1 MSEPRR
7 AENRAPERTAGRVS
21 FPLTDEQRA
30 QWRPLKRHGWKNNSM
45 VQLTLVRF
53 REFIREPEAVFWTFV
68 FPILLAAG
76 LGIAFRQR
84 GPDKLPI
91 AVIGSAPGS
100 AAVIESL
107 RKDSTLVVE
116 SYDDSSGARALR
128 TGKIALLVV
137 PTGAR
142 DSIRYVYDRA
152 RSEAVNA
159 RVIVDR
165 AVQVGAGR
173 VDPVRAADTYV
184 TEKGSRYIDFLIPGL
199 LGMNL
204 MGSSIWGLGFAIVT
218 ARSKKL
224 LKRLMATPMSRVQYL
239 LSFLCSRL
247 VFLILEIITLLG
259 FGHFAFG
266 VPLRGSLGTLLL
278 VCLLGA
284 LSFGGLGLLSAS
296 RARTTEAVSGIMNFI
311 MLPMW
316 IFSGVFFS
324 AANFPRVVQPFIKL
338 LPLTALNDALRANML
353 EGATLTGI
361 TPQII
366 VIVAWGIVTFVAA
379 LKLFRWR

>member
-1 MSEPRR
+1 MSERIPFPVTEEMLRAERKPFPRR
-7 AENRAPERTAGRVS
+7 S
-21 FPLTDEQRA
+21 FV
-30 QWRPLKRHGWKNNSM
+30 KSSM

-53 REFIREPEAVFWTFV
+53 RDFILEPEAVLWSFD

-84 GPDKLPI
+84 GPDR
-91 AVIGSAPGS
+91 VQIGVVANVSGA
-100 AAVIESL
+100 AAVVEAL

-116 SYDDSSGARALR
+116 AYDDSAAARALR
-128 TGKIALLVV
+128 TGKIAVLVV
-137 PTGAR
+137 PGSAA
-142 DSIRYVYDRA
+142 DSVHYVYDRG
-152 RSEAVNA
+152 RSDAVNA

-165 AVQVGAGR
+165 SVQMGAGR
-173 VDPVRAADTYV
+173 VDPVRGTDTYI

-247 VFLILEIITLLG
+247 VFLILEIFTLLG
-259 FGHFAFG
+259 FGHWVFG
-266 VPLRGSLGTLLL
+266 VPLRGSMVTLFLIALL
-278 VCLLGA
+278 RSV
-284 LSFGGLGLLSAS
+284 SFGGLGLFTAS

-324 AANFPRVVQPFIKL
+324 SSNFPNAVQPFIRL
-338 LPLTALNDALRANML
+338 LPLTAVNDALRANML
-353 EGATLTGI
+353 EGATFAAVS
-361 TPQII
+361 PQML
-366 VIVAWGIVTFVAA
+366 VILVWGVVSFFAA